1 MARAMRFTITPPS
14 IYPFYLRMTD
24 GRMTFGSSMNPT
36 MYLNVS
42 TLTIRNG
49 FTEVGGGPEAVFTE

>member
-1 MARAMRFTITPPS
+1 
-14 IYPFYLRMTD
+14 MTD

-36 MYLNVS
+36 IYLNVC

-49 FTEVGGGPEAVFTE
+49 FTEVGGVPEAAFTE